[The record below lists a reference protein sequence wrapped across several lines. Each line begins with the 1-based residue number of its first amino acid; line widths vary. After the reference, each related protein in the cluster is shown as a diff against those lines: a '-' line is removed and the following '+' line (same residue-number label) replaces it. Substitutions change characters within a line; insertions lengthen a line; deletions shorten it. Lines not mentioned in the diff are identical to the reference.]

1 MIKGHATCEGTINF
15 TSKNLEAGRNHFRPF
30 DGLRLSSIGMGT
42 YLGNPDD
49 TTDVLV
55 TKAVRESVLSGINV
69 IDTAINYRSQK
80 AERSVGKAISELLD
94 EGNIKREEIFIS
106 TKNGYLT
113 NDGDIKE
120 KLWEYIKRELVNP
133 GIIKKTDI
141 SSGYHCMT
149 VAYLEDQLNR
159 SLRNLGLQCIDLMYL
174 HNAVEGQIQDISK
187 VEFMKRLR
195 DVFEFYEEQRRKGK
209 ITYYGMATW
218 DCFRVPEDDPQHL
231 LLSDVVNLAREV
243 GGEEHGF
250 KFIQLPYNVYFDE
263 ALTLKNQVLN
273 GKNVSILDAAMDL
286 KIGVFTSVP
295 LMQARLLEP
304 GVIPEFGGLKKP
316 SHRALQFVRSTP
328 GIIAPVV
335 GHKAN
340 SHVEENMELVK
351 TPPLSKEEFSRLVQ
365 RLRSIK
371 E

>member
-1 MIKGHATCEGTINF
+1 MTKGYATCEGTIKF
-15 TSKNLEAGRNHFRPF
+15 ASKHREAGKNHFRSF

-49 TTDVLV
+49 STDILV
-55 TKAVRESVLSGINV
+55 TKAVKKSVLSGINV

-80 AERSVGKAISELLD
+80 AERSVGKAISELLE

-113 NDGDIKE
+113 NDGDVKE
-120 KLWEYIKRELVNP
+120 EFWEYVKRELVKP
-133 GIIKKTDI
+133 GIIKKADI

-159 SLRNLGLQCIDLMYL
+159 SLRNLGLDCIDLMYL
-174 HNAVEGQIQDISK
+174 HNAIEGQIQDISK

-195 DVFEFYEEQRRKGK
+195 NVFEFYEEQIRKGK
-209 ITYYGMATW
+209 IRYYGMATW
-218 DCFRVPEDDPQHL
+218 DCFRVPEDNPQHL
-231 LLSDVVNLAREV
+231 LLSDVVTLAGEV
-243 GGEEHGF
+243 GGEGHGF

-263 ALTLKNQVLN
+263 ALRLKNQVLN
-273 GKNVSILDAAMDL
+273 GKKVSILDTAMDL

-304 GVIPEFGGLKKP
+304 GVIPGFGGLKKP
-316 SHRALQFVRSTP
+316 SHMALQFVRSTP

-335 GHKAN
+335 GHKEN
-340 SHVEENMELVK
+340 SHVEENLELVK

-365 RLRSIK
+365 TLK
-371 E
+371 TY